1 MNIKLNDNIGAVKF
15 NGAEIDLVKFNGAEV
30 WSSGKEV
37 SGAPPLTLANSKGK
51 PLKNYKIYGNSV
63 QSSTPSADNPAEIES
78 VGDIKN
84 LFDLQGWYNVIQST
98 YNPHT
103 NYLNKTVKDGIDCI
117 FYRPSAGYQ
126 LKFMKG
132 EFKEGA
138 QYTLTW
144 RAKHIMEP
152 DGKISTGFSFWYT
165 DGTHSDKYVDAV
177 DKWDNYTLTSTAG
190 KTIDYIYTPYRYN
203 DGMYIDENSVQLEEG
218 AAATEYVPYGKYVI
232 SVEVS
237 ENVYAYESFLQ
248 SPQGNYPVEKLN
260 DTSIHIGA
268 WYQCIFSVSA
278 NLFKPNTTYVI
289 SKELEVLEGTAAIT
303 TSRISLATEITSGG
317 FRLIEGNQTVN
328 EFTTPGDLSGY
339 KYLWIY
345 GNSASINIS
354 NIEIREKESA
364 VQTVNIVLSE
374 PLRKIGGY
382 ADYID
387 FKNQKLVRNVN
398 NNTFNGTSR
407 YVYAELNR
415 FDDYSTYGTSPVLKP
430 KNKMGVNAEKS
441 NYCPQGWRLK
451 NGFHVG
457 MNLNAFLHMADD
469 VIGVTSEDDTADKRV
484 AKVNAWLKSLSPSLY
499 IQYVLETPTE
509 TSMELPEIGTFSG
522 NTLIKVKTH
531 VQPSSVSA
539 IYR

>member
-1 MNIKLNDNIGAVKF
+1 MNIKLNDDIGAVKF

-37 SGAPPLTLANSKGK
+37 SGVPPLMLEGSNGK

-63 QSSTPSADNPAEIES
+63 QSSTPSASAPVEIES
-78 VGDIKN
+78 VGDVKN
-84 LFDLQGWYNVIQST
+84 LFDLQGWYTWLKSFGTSDT
-98 YNPHT
+98 YV
-103 NYLNKTVKDGIDCI
+103 KKVTVDGISCI
-117 FYRPSAGYQ
+117 LYRPPGTYDKQ
-126 LKFMKG
+126 YMKG
-132 EFKEGA
+132 EFKENT
-138 QYTLTW
+138 QYALSF
-144 RAKHIMEP
+144 RAKGIT
-152 DGKISTGFSFWYT
+152 GSGVSTGFRFKYT
-165 DGTHSDKYVDAV
+165 DGSSSGVDVAA
-177 DKWDNYTLTSTAG
+177 DGEWKDYKTISKAD
-190 KTIDYIYTPYRYN
+190 KTIDYIWMWYAY
-203 DGMYIDENSVQLEEG
+203 DQGCYIDENSVQLEEG

-232 SVEVS
+232 PVEVS
-237 ENVYAYESFLQ
+237 DNVYAYENFLQ

-268 WYQCIFSVSA
+268 WYQCIFSVPTT
-278 NLFKPNTTYVI
+278 LFKPNTTYVI

-374 PLRKIGGY
+374 PLRKIGSY

-522 NTLIKVKTH
+522 NTTIKVKTA